1 MRAMKTLTLLGLI
14 CLSVP
19 AGAAGDAAA
28 GQQKA
33 TQICAACHGP
43 TGNSEN
49 AQYPKLAGQY
59 QDYLEHALKGY
70 QNGDRKNPVMT
81 GMAQPLT
88 EQEIRDLAAF
98 YASQKGL
105 RVAR

>member
-1 MRAMKTLTLLGLI
+1 MREMKTLALLGLI
-14 CLSVP
+14 CLS
-19 AGAAGDAAA
+19 AQASAAGDPAA
-28 GQQKA
+28 GKQKA
-33 TQICAACHGP
+33 AQICAACHGP

-70 QNGDRKNPVMT
+70 QNGERKNPVMI